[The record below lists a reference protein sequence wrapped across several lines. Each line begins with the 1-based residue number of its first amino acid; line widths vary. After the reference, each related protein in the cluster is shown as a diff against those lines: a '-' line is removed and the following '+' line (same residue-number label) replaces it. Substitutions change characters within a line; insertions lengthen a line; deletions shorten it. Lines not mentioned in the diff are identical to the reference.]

1 MMYHRAHVD
10 NICANSAKRTA
21 GHLLLNDVICIVTH
35 TSPLKTN
42 ADDSRFELS
51 NLRLFLCMRSSTA
64 EKFTVLGC
72 YGHNLNTDRKQR
84 LFLITLNAHTFSR
97 KKFDSVCFQ
106 RRISKWRSVLWRR
119 SALPY
124 TFQLSGYA
132 CVRSRRSVCE
142 HRPRQLINPGW
153 QDCLEARRT
162 RRICWSVCLFYL
174 WLVL

>member
-51 NLRLFLCMRSSTA
+51 NLRLFLCMRSSTG

-72 YGHNLNTDRKQR
+72 YGHNLNTDRTQTATFFNYFKCTYVLKKEIWFG
-84 LFLITLNAHTFSR
+84 LFSAAYQNGDQYYDVGQLCPIRFNFQGTPVFVHAGPFANIAHGNSSILADKIALKLVGQDGFVGQ
-97 KKFDSVCFQ
+97 FACF
-106 RRISKWRSVLWRR
+106 I
-119 SALPY
+119 
-124 TFQLSGYA
+124 
-132 CVRSRRSVCE
+132 
-142 HRPRQLINPGW
+142 
-153 QDCLEARRT
+153 
-162 RRICWSVCLFYL
+162 
-174 WLVL
+174 